1 MEIEVNKGVTGVA
14 VSGGIDSMVLLRL
27 FMESGADF
35 FVINVEH
42 GIRGESSVSD
52 SEFVAKFCRE
62 HGIKCFVERVNAPKY
77 AQERKIS
84 VELAA
89 RELRYGVFERF
100 LKEKKAERIA
110 LAHHA
115 DDNAET
121 VLMRIFRGT
130 GIRGLKGI
138 TDRDRF
144 IRPLIKYTR
153 KEIEEYAAE
162 NGVEYVSDETNA
174 DNIYTR
180 NFIRN
185 ELMPL
190 IKTRYPSVVRS
201 LSRLSDIAEEADEFL
216 AKCAILPENTAD
228 GCVLRGF
235 FKADK
240 LIKKYSAESAL
251 RSLGAVKDVEY
262 VNLTD
267 LIELDNKENN
277 ASVDMP
283 FGITA
288 IKYGGDL
295 FFVKRETSGFTEE
308 TFDPEKT
315 YFCGNYSYRFERGEK
330 IVAGITFDGGKAAG
344 CVVRR
349 RKDGDRFRRVNGK
362 SKLLS
367 DFLNEKKLLKSEK
380 DSVLVLAKGNVIY
393 AVLGTEVAEEAKVD
407 ENTKNI
413 YYVIKELRL

>member
-1 MEIEVNKGVTGVA
+1 MEIEVNEGVTGVA
-14 VSGGIDSMVLLRL
+14 VSGGVDSMVLLRL

-62 HGIKCFVERVNAPKY
+62 HNIKCFIERVDALKY
-77 AQERKIS
+77 ASERKIS

-153 KEIEEYAAE
+153 KEIEEYAE
-162 NGVEYVSDETNA
+162 KNGVKYVSDETNA

-190 IKTRYPSVVRS
+190 IKLRYPSVVRS
-201 LSRLSDIAEEADEFL
+201 LSRLSDIAEETDEFL

-262 VNLTD
+262 VNLND
-267 LIELDNKENN
+267 LSELDNKENN
-277 ASVDMP
+277 ACADMP

-288 IKYGGDL
+288 IKYGDDL
-295 FFVKRETSGFTEE
+295 FFVKRATGGFTEE
-308 TFDPEKT
+308 TFDAGKT
-315 YFCGNYSYRFERGEK
+315 YFCGNYFYRFERGKE
-330 IVAGITFDGGKAAG
+330 IVAGITFDGDKTSG

-349 RKDGDRFRRVNGK
+349 RADGDRFRRVNGR

-393 AVLGTEVAEEAKVD
+393 AVLGIEVAEEAKID

-413 YYVIKELRL
+413 YYAIKELRL